1 MKEKERSYFLDE
13 FIFALGIEGWIG
25 SVLKRGKKETVFQAQ
40 ESM

>member
-1 MKEKERSYFLDE
+1 MKEKERSYFLNE

-25 SVLKRGKKETVFQAQ
+25 SVLIKRKKETVLQAQ